1 MFEIFDNYWWLMF
14 PIFWGLLFPMWNSFM
29 RYKRTQSKIDLI
41 KTYAASGK
49 EPPSGLLDSLDEAA
63 EKSDWSGDTAS
74 SGKTRGGMTFLV
86 VLLMGLAGVFGYVG
100 YSDMLDVGKPEAFYF
115 IAMILS
121 AVGFA
126 FLVSAMFGGKSDRK
140 AD

>member
-1 MFEIFDNYWWLMF
+1 MAEIFDNYWWLMF

-63 EKSDWSGDTAS
+63 ERHGGEDGSKHQGG
-74 SGKTRGGMTFLV
+74 GKAFVT
-86 VLLMGLAGVFGYVG
+86 VLMFGLAAVFGYVG
-100 YSDMLDVGKPEAFYF
+100 HSNLLDAGKPEAFYF
-115 IAMILS
+115 IALIL
-121 AVGFA
+121 AALGFA

-140 AD
+140 DG